1 MSDMTMSHKLW
12 EGINNNIVESFHE
25 EVVVV
30 EKNTINI
37 FWTQEHQWSL
47 AGPCLRSCLWC
58 MSDQGSLM

>member
-12 EGINNNIVESFHE
+12 EDINNI
-25 EVVVV
+25 
-30 EKNTINI
+30 NTINI
-37 FWTQEHQWSL
+37 FLTQDHLWSL